1 MKQAEANNEFF
12 KLLHEHLI
20 DNIDAVNWVL
30 AFVTYCHAIDD
41 IIDNDIPKDK
51 SRQEFIIKTFE
62 FSEILFTNV
71 FYLQHINI
79 LRPLV
84 KMTANTYADSVQW
97 EDSPIEYKRKIAD
110 VLRQM
115 GNEVIL
121 AVIEIV
127 KGVGVR
133 REVSM
138 KFRELSWLAH
148 H

>member
-1 MKQAEANNEFF
+1 
-12 KLLHEHLI
+12 
-20 DNIDAVNWVL
+20 
-30 AFVTYCHAIDD
+30 
-41 IIDNDIPKDK
+41 
-51 SRQEFIIKTFE
+51 
-62 FSEILFTNV
+62 
-71 FYLQHINI
+71 
-79 LRPLV
+79 
-84 KMTANTYADSVQW
+84 MTANTYADSVQW